1 MNSEPPSAQA
11 DCKYPLISFSGMDGS
26 GKSTQIEAL
35 RCQLAQAGIPVLRL
49 AFWDNVVGLSKWR
62 AAFSHKFLKSDGRIG
77 EPGKPAHR
85 NDKNN
90 RAWYLLVARSV
101 LYLLDAVRLR
111 RVVKKARKGQQRV
124 IIFDRYIYDQ
134 LATLPLDYSIARG
147 YARLVLS
154 FVPKPDVAYLL
165 DAEPDVARERKP
177 EYPLNFLHKYRSSY
191 LRLRDI
197 ADLTLIEPQSQ
208 ADAQVAIATHLK
220 QCGRFQN
227 VSTSFSGSTAA
238 A

>member
-1 MNSEPPSAQA
+1 MNIALPSSQA
-11 DCKYPLISFSGMDGS
+11 NRKYPLISFSGMDGS

-35 RCQLAQAGIPVLRL
+35 CRQLSEAGIPVLRL
-49 AFWDNVVGLSKWR
+49 AFWDNVVGLSKLR

-90 RAWYLLVARSV
+90 RAWYLLLARTV
-101 LYLLDAVRLR
+101 LYVMDAVHLR
-111 RVVKKARKGQQRV
+111 RVVEKARKRQAGV
-124 IIFDRYIYDQ
+124 IVFDRYIYDQ
-134 LATLPLDYSIARG
+134 LATLPLEHSAMRA

-165 DAEPDVARERKP
+165 DAEPEVARERKP
-177 EYPLNFLHKYRSSY
+177 EYPLDFLHKYRSSY
-191 LRLRDI
+191 LQLRDI
-197 ADLTLIEPQSQ
+197 ADLTLIAPQSQ
-208 ADAQVAIATHLK
+208 ADAQTAIATRLQ
-220 QCGRFQN
+220 QCWCPQT
-227 VSTSFSGSTAA
+227 VSSRFSGSTAA